1 MAKLKCPE
9 NCDSASFDG
18 ESFQADKNGVVEV
31 PEEAVGALLDHG
43 FKPLTLAELNAKSAK

>member
-18 ESFQADKNGVVEV
+18 ESFQADKNGFVEV
-31 PEEAVGALLDHG
+31 PEEAVGALVDHG
-43 FKPLTLAELNAKSAK
+43 FKPATLAELNAKSAK